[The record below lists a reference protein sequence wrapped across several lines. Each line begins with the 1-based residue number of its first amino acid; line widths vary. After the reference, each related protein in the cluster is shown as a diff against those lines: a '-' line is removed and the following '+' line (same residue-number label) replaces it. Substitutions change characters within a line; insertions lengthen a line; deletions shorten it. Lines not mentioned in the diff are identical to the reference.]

1 MALGASGDGEFISK
15 YDSDV
20 TENDGKSKRSLKD
33 NAEETNQRKAL
44 LPVKVTKRSKS
55 KQKKAQKRD
64 KTATTGTARA
74 PQELGEV
81 LITSSSSLYG

>member
-33 NAEETNQRKAL
+33 NAEETNQHKTL
-44 LPVKVTKRSKS
+44 LPVKAMKRSTS

-64 KTATTGTARA
+64 KTATTGAVRA

-81 LITSSSSLYG
+81 IISI